1 MSDRVLHTP
10 GLKALLSDLAT
21 AAKTPRAHHVMM
33 KSEGDQVAHT
43 WAEGAAVGG
52 GNRRVVPPDAVGKH
66 HAPRRPRVRI
76 LRPQLRLCMSIEHFQ
91 KSVCMRLDPLTGAS
105 AASVQRATAVV
116 RPCPHRMHLI
126 LIASRV
132 ASSLQAALASRQPR
146 CRAQGMERTWLGE
159 RQHDGARVRG
169 RHGLTD
175 IAAEAHG
182 GNAVRDADQHTG
194 LDLLH
199 GCRQVRARRAL
210 VAVRQG
216 MIRQ

>member
-1 MSDRVLHTP
+1 MHRDSDDRHASIWYVLAPCPFFILHNCERCYRVLDRIGFKSPQDPFSIYACNLPKGLQVSPAMSDRVLHTP

-91 KSVCMRLDPLTGAS
+91 KSVCMRPDPLTGAS

-132 ASSLQAALASRQPR
+132 ASSLQAR
-146 CRAQGMERTWLGE
+146 
-159 RQHDGARVRG
+159 
-169 RHGLTD
+169 
-175 IAAEAHG
+175 
-182 GNAVRDADQHTG
+182 
-194 LDLLH
+194 
-199 GCRQVRARRAL
+199 
-210 VAVRQG
+210 
-216 MIRQ
+216 